1 MSFVVNVSYD
11 EAEHIYYVISSN
23 IPGLHIEASTFEEF
37 VDCAKDFAPD
47 LLGDNAAGAK
57 IMFERE
63 VVLLRRRPKTI
74 APCLRSSARCGNSI
88 LDETCC
94 GLC

>member
-1 MSFVVNVSYD
+1 MSFVVNVGYD
-11 EAEHIYYVISSN
+11 EAEHIYYVMSSN

-37 VDCAKDFAPD
+37 VDCATDFAPD

-63 VVLLRRRPKTI
+63 VVL
-74 APCLRSSARCGNSI
+74 A
-88 LDETCC
+88 
-94 GLC
+94 

>member
-1 MSFVVNVSYD
+1 MKLLSFVVNVGYD
-11 EAEHIYYVISSN
+11 EAEHIYYVLSSD

-63 VVLLRRRPKTI
+63 VVLAQWAAICIP
-74 APCLRSSARCGNSI
+74 SW
-88 LDETCC
+88 
-94 GLC
+94 